1 MSSVIIASLSTALL
15 IGAAQLAPLTS
26 TGDQASSGQASIV
39 QASTARVQ
47 NGQAPKLVPLQKYG
61 GDPHGPDPHGDDP
74 ADEQHD
80 PDLPANQDR
89 NKGKAPKDVYGGQYP
104 NGQAPY

>member
-1 MSSVIIASLSTALL
+1 MSSIIIASLSTALL

-26 TGDQASSGQASIV
+26 ASNLE
-39 QASTARVQ
+39 Q

-89 NKGKAPKDVYGGQYP
+89 SKGKAPKDVYGGQYP

>member
-1 MSSVIIASLSTALL
+1 MSSIIIASLSSALL
-15 IGAAQLAPLTS
+15 MGAAQLATLTS
-26 TGDQASSGQASIV
+26 AHDQAAMGQATIGQV
-39 QASTARVQ
+39 AIALEP

-74 ADEQHD
+74 RDEQHD

>member
-26 TGDQASSGQASIV
+26 ANDHSSIGRASN
-39 QASTARVQ
+39 ARVQ

-89 NKGKAPKDVYGGQYP
+89 SKGKAPKDVYGGQYP

>member
-1 MSSVIIASLSTALL
+1 MSSIIIASLSSALL
-15 IGAAQLAPLTS
+15 MGAAQLATLTS
-26 TGDQASSGQASIV
+26 ANSLEP
-39 QASTARVQ
+39 

-74 ADEQHD
+74 RDEQHD

-89 NKGKAPKDVYGGQYP
+89 SKGKAPKDVYGGQYP

>member
-26 TGDQASSGQASIV
+26 ANDHSSIGRAPITRASIAHV
-39 QASTARVQ
+39 QIV
-47 NGQAPKLVPLQKYG
+47 QAPKLVPLQKYG

-89 NKGKAPKDVYGGQYP
+89 SKGKAPKDVYGGQYP

>member
-1 MSSVIIASLSTALL
+1 MSSIIIASLSTALI
-15 IGAAQLAPLTS
+15 IGAAQTAPLTS
-26 TGDQASSGQASIV
+26 ARAQASIGQASN
-39 QASTARVQ
+39 AHVQ
-47 NGQAPKLVPLQKYG
+47 NSQEPKLVPLQKYG

-74 ADEQHD
+74 RDEQHD

-89 NKGKAPKDVYGGQYP
+89 SKGKAPKDVYGGQYP